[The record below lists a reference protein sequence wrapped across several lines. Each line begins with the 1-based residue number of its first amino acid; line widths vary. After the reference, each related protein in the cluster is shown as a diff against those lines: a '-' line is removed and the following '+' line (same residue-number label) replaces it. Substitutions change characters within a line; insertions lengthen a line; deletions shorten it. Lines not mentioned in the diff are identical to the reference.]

1 MIKNPFYLILKA
13 FLNGFQLPK
22 IVSGSRVVL
31 NTLILALATE
41 AATGGVL

>member
-1 MIKNPFYLILKA
+1 MA
-13 FLNGFQLPK
+13 FSCQKLSQA
-22 IVSGSRVVL
+22 RECVL